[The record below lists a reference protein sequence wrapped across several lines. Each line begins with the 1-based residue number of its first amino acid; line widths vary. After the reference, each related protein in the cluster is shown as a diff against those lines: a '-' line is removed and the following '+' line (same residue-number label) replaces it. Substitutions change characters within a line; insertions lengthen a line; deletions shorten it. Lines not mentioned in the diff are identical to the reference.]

1 MSTNPVELA
10 KEALELRAL
19 GDAFLAMSKA
29 KATEAAKG
37 LGRGS
42 LFPRLADGSE
52 GGSFIVPQDSAT
64 VDIDPTLLLPW
75 VKHWY
80 PTEVMEV
87 VRPAFVER
95 LRDLAKQ
102 HGQPTAPDGETD
114 IPGVTL
120 GTEPAKGPRISV
132 NADTKRRAAAAVE
145 SALDSVLSG
154 LTRPV
159 LEAGSGTEDA

>member
-1 MSTNPVELA
+1 MTDNPVQLA

-19 GDAFLAMSKA
+19 GDALLAMSKA

-42 LFPRLADGSE
+42 LFPRLSDGSE
-52 GGSFIVPQDSAT
+52 GGSFIVPQDSTT
-64 VDIDPTLLLPW
+64 VDIDMTLLLPW
-75 VKHWY
+75 VRHWY
-80 PTEVMEV
+80 PTEVMET
-87 VRPAFVER
+87 VRPAFIER

-132 NADTKRRAAAAVE
+132 NADTKRRAVAAVT
-145 SALDSVLSG
+145 AVLDSVLSG
-154 LTRPV
+154 FDRPALTEG
-159 LEAGSGTEDA
+159 EA

>member
-1 MSTNPVELA
+1 MSGNPVQLA

-19 GDAFLAMSKA
+19 GDALLAMSKA
-29 KATEAAKG
+29 KAAEAAQG

-52 GGSFIVPQDSAT
+52 GGSFIVPQDST
-64 VDIDPTLLLPW
+64 VVDVDQVVLLPW

-80 PTEVMEV
+80 PSEVMEM
-87 VRPAFVER
+87 VRPAFVEK
-95 LRDLAKQ
+95 LRDLARE
-102 HGQPTAPDGETD
+102 HGRPTAPDGEAD

-120 GTEPAKGPRISV
+120 STEPAKGPRITV

-145 SALDSVLSG
+145 AALDSVLSG
-154 LTRPV
+154 LVRPE
-159 LEAGSGTEDA
+159 LPGGTA